1 LVAEILLAEKA
12 VKGPLVECQGLIFA
26 RNAFCGTVR

>member
-12 VKGPLVECQGLIFA
+12 VKGTLVECQRLIFA